1 MGNPVPLQEGVG
13 ESHAVHDRHGQ
24 TKTGARRV
32 RPLRLWLRCGSVPQH
47 PHVTGPRKPGAQ
59 SWGTDPIHRR
69 HASQPVS
76 LSQTASAAR
85 RPTLSRNRHRRPWDA
100 PPRANAQYPIPAM
113 AAPFVRDQ
121 WSLGILVDVS
131 IEYLA
136 LPSTQAQPALE
147 AGADRQPRRLRGAG
161 LGVCSAPLVLPGA
174 AWRPGACF
182 CAAPILRRNYGVAPP
197 NARLGQQCR

>member
-1 MGNPVPLQEGVG
+1 
-13 ESHAVHDRHGQ
+13 
-24 TKTGARRV
+24 
-32 RPLRLWLRCGSVPQH
+32 
-47 PHVTGPRKPGAQ
+47 
-59 SWGTDPIHRR
+59 
-69 HASQPVS
+69 
-76 LSQTASAAR
+76 
-85 RPTLSRNRHRRPWDA
+85 
-100 PPRANAQYPIPAM
+100 M

-121 WSLGILVDVS
+121 WSLGILVGVS

-182 CAAPILRRNYGVAPP
+182 CAAPILQRNYGVAPP
-197 NARLGQQCR
+197 MRDWADDADSSVLALRPLAPWKAWKAWFQDVNRAWHLPQPPFPASTSRNCLSQQERRWTRARLAHATRHGGLESQHARGFIFAN